1 MRLSIE
7 DKYAASSMDLSFSGI
22 TTFAHLEHRKC
33 LVDDGATADIVVLG
47 IPFDTSVSFRPGA
60 RFGPN
65 AIRQGSRRHAANR
78 AYSIPW
84 NFNPLLSGPAFLDCG
99 DVPVSPYDNQL
110 ALDQIE
116 TAYSEIL
123 NRPVKTSWTEERGGM
138 KQISLTGREHP
149 KIISLGGDRRSH
161 FSLSAALS

>member
-1 MRLSIE
+1 
-7 DKYAASSMDLSFSGI
+7 MDLSFSGI
-22 TTFAHLEHRKC
+22 TTFAHLDHKKC
-33 LVDDGATADIVVLG
+33 LLDDEATADIVVLG

-99 DVPVSPYDNQL
+99 DIPVSPYDNEL
-110 ALDQIE
+110 ALEQIE
-116 TAYSEIL
+116 AGYSTIL
-123 NRPVKTSWTEERGGM
+123 NRPVKTAWTEERGGTKELSM
-138 KQISLTGREHP
+138 TGREHP
-149 KIISLGGDRRSH
+149 KIISLGGDRKLKNSQRPLH
-161 FSLSAALS
+161 LVQESLG